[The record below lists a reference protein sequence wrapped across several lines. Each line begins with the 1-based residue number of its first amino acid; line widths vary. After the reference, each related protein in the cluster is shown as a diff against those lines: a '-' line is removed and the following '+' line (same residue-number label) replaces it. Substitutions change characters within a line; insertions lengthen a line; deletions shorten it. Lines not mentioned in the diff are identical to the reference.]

1 MPYVQRGDET
11 DTQVVSMLSNLML
24 QEKPQPA
31 FPSPP
36 YHKQKQSS
44 AVLFNRPPSQNCS
57 ITQRRDLRK
66 RQLRE
71 PLSSPEHHQ
80 SLDSDLIE
88 KIHLDGNGLSAGR
101 EATDQMEAMGIETK
115 DHAFTEPDSMKPTPQ
130 PANDR
135 KRQIENLINRSRLAS
150 QYHQSGEL
158 QQARRLYEEVIQIN
172 AAMFKRTVSEGW
184 AAWEIA
190 VQCEKAVVRLH
201 EGHFKEAEDTFAH
214 LETTALR
221 TLGETHQKTWE
232 ISRWLG
238 ISLDKQGQYS
248 GARDKLR
255 QELDKV
261 KGAIEAPLLPYAVR
275 VLAENASLLTKN
287 ALALVLGHMGEFGD
301 AIDFSNDALYT
312 TQASIKEVGD
322 RGDREERER
331 LTRRLSGIQSN
342 RAAILAF
349 AGDYKRADTANRDAL
364 KTMEK
369 QLGTKHVATL
379 DCWSLGA
386 RLLAAE
392 GKIDQAEEQCH
403 KTLQGMRREIGK
415 AHPSTLQTLGILVS
429 VYTSQA
435 RLTEARNT
443 AKYLLDMNQQIL
455 GLNHPQTISSMNGL
469 AAVHV
474 ARGELREALSLQE
487 KAVGAANR
495 VLGKT
500 HPATLIYSSDLAS
513 IYCNREEWEIAKDIA
528 HKVFLAQCDNS
539 LLGFKRLSGEF
550 RETIAAKPGDL
561 QKVLQLLRSCE
572 ELASRGHPSLFSTT
586 HCLGISERDRENGD
600 VNLALAILTQ
610 AVEYR
615 EHKLG
620 PNHADTLSSRLQLA
634 ITQRQK
640 GELISA
646 TKNFET
652 VLVARKELLGD
663 DHPDSLSA
671 RHELSFTRFL
681 SGYANEVAQEQT
693 EILQLRILLFGENHP
708 DTIRSRLDLSL
719 VYHSLGVL
727 DEARKLQLEALK
739 SQLQLSEPNYFD
751 SFPVFRSGSLVKPSD
766 VKLFSDMIL
775 KKLRD
780 DVEKKFKVFKE
791 NMALILGA
799 RLRPQVL
806 SSIRRLAS
814 IYADQ
819 GNYEKAIGFQQVLAL
834 HEEIDLRSDDLAT
847 LGTLNDLALM
857 YQATGRVEDAKKLYQ
872 RVKDNTVESMPS
884 YLPLFCTS
892 QSNLASLYFST
903 GEFQEAESLQTEV
916 LEKLRER
923 PGLDDSRT
931 LISSIFNLALTKKTL
946 GKIKEARTLLEEAV
960 QAGNKALPQNHPQ
973 NIELLDT
980 LQKWLGEQG
989 TPNGAPSATAQANAH
1004 GDIPAKLEQWNA
1016 SVPKHNEDSPLRAN
1030 GYLMR

>member
-1 MPYVQRGDET
+1 MQREDEN

-36 YHKQKQSS
+36 YHKQKQGST
-44 AVLFNRPPSQNCS
+44 VLFNHPSSQNSS
-57 ITQRRDLRK
+57 ITRQRDPRK

-71 PLSSPEHHQ
+71 PLSSPEHHR
-80 SLDSDLIE
+80 SLNSDLIE
-88 KIHLDGNGLSAGR
+88 KIHFNGNGLSAGR

-115 DHAFTEPDSMKPTPQ
+115 DHAFTEPDNVKQTQS
-130 PANDR
+130 ANDR
-135 KRQIENLINRSRLAS
+135 ERQIKNLITRSQLAS
-150 QYHQSGEL
+150 LYHQSGEL

-172 AAMFKRTVSEGW
+172 AAMLKWTVPEGW

-190 VQCEKAVVRLH
+190 VKCERAVVCLH
-201 EGHFKEAEDTFAH
+201 EGHFKEAENTFAN
-214 LETTALR
+214 LEMTALG
-221 TLGETHQKTWE
+221 TLGQTHQKTWE
-232 ISRWLG
+232 VSRWLG

-261 KGAIEAPLLPYAVR
+261 KRAIEASLLPYTVR

-455 GLNHPQTISSMNGL
+455 GLDHPQTISSMNEL
-469 AAVHV
+469 AAVYV

-500 HPATLIYSSDLAS
+500 HPATLIYSSNLAS
-513 IYCNREEWEIAKDIA
+513 IHCNREEWEIAKDIT
-528 HKVFLAQCDNS
+528 HEVFLAQCHN
-539 LLGFKRLSGEF
+539 FPSGEF
-550 RETIAAKPGDL
+550 RETIVANSGDL

-572 ELASRGHPSLFSTT
+572 ELASRGHPSLFSTM

-646 TKNFET
+646 TENFET
-652 VLVARKELLGD
+652 VLAARKELLGD

-719 VYHSLGVL
+719 IYHSLGVL

-739 SQLQLSEPNYFD
+739 SQLQLFDPNYFD
-751 SFPVFRSGSLVKPSD
+751 SFPVFKSGSLVGPSG

-780 DVEKKFKVFKE
+780 DAEKESKAYKE
-791 NMALILGA
+791 NMVSIPGA
-799 RLRPQVL
+799 RLRPQML

-819 GNYEKAIGFQQVLAL
+819 GNYEKAIGFQQVLVL
-834 HEEIDLRSDDLAT
+834 HEELDLGPDDLAT

-857 YQATGRVEDAKKLYQ
+857 YQATGRVEYAKKLYK
-872 RVKDNTVESMPS
+872 RVKDVGPMPS
-884 YLPLFCTS
+884 YLSLFYTS

-923 PGLDDSRT
+923 PGPDDSRT

-989 TPNGAPSATAQANAH
+989 TPKGAPSATAQANAH
-1004 GDIPAKLEQWNA
+1004 GDIPPSLG
-1016 SVPKHNEDSPLRAN
+1016 N
-1030 GYLMR
+1030 GMPQFPSITKTLSSEPMDI